1 MMKTFQVHCQKND
14 IFLRFRAI
22 KGCGERRLQNA
33 GHFGKLIMVA
43 ETHTGKNS
51 TRVGGKKL
59 MKNRNKGLGPM
70 KITAATAIF
79 LKLIIL
85 SP

>member
-1 MMKTFQVHCQKND
+1 MKTFQVHCQKNY

-22 KGCGERRLQNA
+22 KGCGEHRLQNA
-33 GHFGKLIMVA
+33 GHFRKLIMVA
-43 ETHTGKNS
+43 EMHTGKNS
-51 TRVGGKKL
+51 TWVGGEKTNEEQKQ
-59 MKNRNKGLGPM
+59 GLGPM

-79 LKLIIL
+79 FKLIVL